1 LPQLWSKRITLYHVL
16 GGCDVLNANINQI
29 PDGALPGAE
38 ITLPAG
44 EFQGPV
50 VITKPLTVVGK
61 NTTIW
66 AKKGVVIEIKSPGVT
81 IKNIRAE
88 LTESGETDCAIRSFF
103 PASAE
108 NVEVLGSVSGFGSED
123 GFFDVPRTIDIGE
136 FLADADNSFTMTVNA
151 PEDTEIICD
160 IREIEIAP
168 KALPAGR
175 NDVKI
180 TVRGISEKTLLYAEI
195 LFKTHFTRRVYVMGN
210 PKSGVPAAVNK
221 CVYTAPERDLSQ
233 PAQKPAEPQESDV
246 VSMTN
251 SADKS
256 LPPLEIQKGQRISL
270 SGYLGTEFSIWF
282 SCEKPQGM
290 DIDPYVFLL
299 DENDRAISDEYL
311 VFFGNESSPNGEAKY
326 FPNDGHIEI
335 NLSKIDYRVKKIT
348 LAYSI
353 YAGGTTQ
360 NFSLARNPRVSLRT
374 DSERLSFMMNGLSKE
389 TTAVALEIYIYK
401 GEWKLSVVG
410 SGYFSG
416 MAKLCG
422 CFGIQ
427 VEE

>member
-1 LPQLWSKRITLYHVL
+1 M
-16 GGCDVLNANINQI
+16 
-29 PDGALPGAE
+29 
-38 ITLPAG
+38 
-44 EFQGPV
+44 
-50 VITKPLTVVGK
+50 ITKPLTVVGN

-66 AKKGVVIEIKSPGVT
+66 AKKGSVIEIKSFGVT

-88 LTESGETDCAIRSFF
+88 LTESSETDCAIRTLF

-123 GFFDVPRTIDIGE
+123 GFFDAPRTINIGD
-136 FLADADNSFTMTVNA
+136 FLADAENSFMMTVNV
-151 PEDTEIICD
+151 PEDTEIVCD
-160 IREIEIAP
+160 INEIEITP
-168 KALPAGR
+168 KSLPAGR

-195 LFKTHFTRRVYVMGN
+195 LFKTHFVRRAYIMGK
-210 PKSGVPAAVNK
+210 PKTGVPAAVCK
-221 CVYTAPERDLSQ
+221 CVYTAPERDFSRQTSPQ
-233 PAQKPAEPQESDV
+233 PAVLQESDV

-299 DENDRAISDEYL
+299 GENDRAVGDDYL
-311 VFFGNESSPNGEAKY
+311 VFFGNESSPNGETRY

-335 NLSKIDYRVKKIT
+335 NLSKVDYRVKKIT

-353 YAGGTTQ
+353 YAGGNSQ
-360 NFSLARNPRVSLRT
+360 NFSCVRNPRVSLKT
-374 DSERLSFMMNGLSKE
+374 DSERLSFVMNGLSRE

-416 MAKLCG
+416 MAKLCN

>member
-1 LPQLWSKRITLYHVL
+1 M
-16 GGCDVLNANINQI
+16 
-29 PDGALPGAE
+29 
-38 ITLPAG
+38 
-44 EFQGPV
+44 
-50 VITKPLTVVGK
+50 ITKPLTVVGRS
-61 NTTIW
+61 TTIW
-66 AKKGVVIEIKSPGVT
+66 AKKGGVIEIHSPGVT

-88 LTESGETDCAIRSFF
+88 LTESSETDCAIRALF

-123 GFFDVPRTIDIGE
+123 GFFDAPRTINLGD
-136 FLADADNSFTMTVNA
+136 FLADAENSFVMTVNV
-151 PEDTEIICD
+151 PEDTEIVCD
-160 IREIEIAP
+160 IREIEITP
-168 KALPAGR
+168 KTLPAGR

-195 LFKTHFTRRVYVMGN
+195 LFKTHFVRRVYIMGK
-210 PKSGVPAAVNK
+210 PKTGVPAAVCK
-221 CVYTAPERDLSQ
+221 CVYTAPERDFSQ
-233 PAQKPAEPQESDV
+233 RVSALPSAPQKTDV

-299 DENDRAISDEYL
+299 GENDRAVGDDYL
-311 VFFGNESSPNGEAKY
+311 VFFGNECSPNGEARY

-353 YAGGTTQ
+353 YAGGNSQ
-360 NFSLARNPRVSLRT
+360 NFSCVKNPRVSLKT
-374 DSERLSFMMNGLSKE
+374 DSERLSFAMNGLSKE

-416 MAKLCG
+416 MAKLCS